1 MLAPIPATKLNEVI
15 QYFGVP
21 CYKDL
26 NAFSNTGKKKAEL
39 KRAMQALLS
48 KDAVIAHTGLGIIY
62 IYENQENLALNEFK
76 LAFEKSNFST
86 NQAMHYANALFVY
99 GHFNAAKDI
108 YVKIIDGNRN
118 DKDKFEQIIKRF
130 SEFCFQD
137 ELSQIL
143 EISYVTRN
151 LSDAAKRDILDGLHT
166 KAHLDKFNIPL
177 NFFREIRHAVD
188 RVFYHY
194 FSLPM
199 QTDYATYTD
208 LNNLTYVL
216 DIDGSCLSD
225 AISVVAKMNDDL
237 QEKILDIYEK
247 HNISFGSQQ
256 DSITMYFCLN

>member
-26 NAFSNTGKKKAEL
+26 SAFSNTGKKKAEL
-39 KRAMQALLS
+39 KRAMQALLG
-48 KDAVIAHTGLGIIY
+48 KDPVTAHTGLGIIH
-62 IYENQENLALNEFK
+62 IYDNQENLALNEFK
-76 LAFEKSNFST
+76 LAFEKSNFGT

-99 GHFNAAKDI
+99 GHFDAAKNI
-108 YVKIIDGNRN
+108 YVKIINDNRN
-118 DKDKFEQIIKRF
+118 DEDKFEQIVKRF

-137 ELSQIL
+137 ELNQIL
-143 EISYVTRN
+143 EASYVTRR
-151 LSDAAKRDILDGLHT
+151 LSDIAKQDIIDGLSI
-166 KAHLDKFNIPL
+166 KSHLEKFNIPL
-177 NFFREIRHAVD
+177 NFFREIRHSVD
-188 RVFYHY
+188 RVFYRY

-216 DIDGSCLSD
+216 DIDEKCIPD
-225 AISVVAKMNDDL
+225 ALSVVGKMNDDL
-237 QEKILDIYEK
+237 QEMIIDIYEK
-247 HNISFGSQQ
+247 HNIGFGSQQ